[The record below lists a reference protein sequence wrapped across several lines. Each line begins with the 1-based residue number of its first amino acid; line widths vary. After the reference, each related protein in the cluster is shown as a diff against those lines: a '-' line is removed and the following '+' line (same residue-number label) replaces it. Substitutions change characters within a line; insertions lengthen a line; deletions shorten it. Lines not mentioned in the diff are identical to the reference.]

1 MRVFR
6 LLNQSRHPRPFS
18 TVAPCA
24 RQVHQPQRKMKGPK
38 ERGTSL
44 DKFHSEYIVYGDFVC
59 NAPYTFTTSAFWVPL
74 SKLIKNVKRATAER
88 EIEEL
93 RANEFEEIS
102 SSSEDENDE

>member
-1 MRVFR
+1 
-6 LLNQSRHPRPFS
+6 
-18 TVAPCA
+18 
-24 RQVHQPQRKMKGPK
+24 MKPK

-88 EIEEL
+88 EIEVFEGNVEEL

-102 SSSEDENDE
+102 SSSEDEDDE